1 MELCKDCKH
10 FEPFSDDHSG
20 STAFRRPFGSCAR
33 WEISY
38 GNPPLKLNEC
48 QVESDEGWGMIIGP
62 EFGCVLWEA
71 KMPLDIVTEPK

>member
-1 MELCKDCKH
+1 MGLCKDCTH
-10 FEPFSDDHSG
+10 FKVFTGWPHK
-20 STAFRRPFGSCAR
+20 APFGSCAR
-33 WEISY
+33 WHVTYRDVELA
-38 GNPPLKLNEC
+38 PNEC